1 MVYMGS
7 KAKITDYIVPV
18 IQSHIAVSGSRTYIE
33 PFCGGCNVIDKIRAQ
48 NRWKLMC

>member
-18 IQSHIAVSGSRTYIE
+18 IQGHIAVSGSSTRKKRTVRN
-33 PFCGGCNVIDKIRAQ
+33 GT
-48 NRWKLMC
+48 L